1 MENCFAVLILV
12 LAGVIGVLY
21 MRRLD
26 GNSNLK
32 PGSGSTM
39 SFVKPFAATKA
50 GAANVKAQHVAAITA
65 AILTATRGRGR
76 ILNIVPQSG
85 SVSVFSDATRRWRAI
100 GIVAS
105 VGRRLAPSWKR

>member
-1 MENCFAVLILV
+1 MENFFAVLVLV

-26 GNSNLK
+26 GNSN
-32 PGSGSTM
+32 SGSTM
-39 SFVKPFAATKA
+39 SFIKPFAATKA
-50 GAANVKAQHVAAITA
+50 GVANVKAQHVAAITA